1 MNILVTGGL
10 GYVGTTLVSHLL
22 KKTTHRITIIDRM
35 DYDINR
41 NWYFETLQNQRVKII
56 KGDFR
61 SVDLLYP
68 LIKECD
74 VVVNLAALVGEPVC
88 EKKPDESIITNEV
101 MVKIIGQMC
110 NIESKKLIFLSTCSN
125 YGQSP
130 TPVSESST
138 LLPVSLYAITKVNA
152 EKYIR
157 KNVPGS
163 VILRCATA
171 YGISPGRMRWD
182 LLLNDFVKT
191 AVLDKNIDIFGAQA
205 YRPLCHVEDISEAV
219 RLVIEY
225 DAPKKPT
232 IFNVGSSEQNYTKEE
247 IANTIG
253 DLTGAKITFTDNE
266 EKRNYMVDFTKI
278 KKELGF
284 TTTHTLQDGI
294 NTMANALKN
303 KEIELVGSNV

>member
-1 MNILVTGGL
+1 
-10 GYVGTTLVSHLL
+10 
-22 KKTTHRITIIDRM
+22 
-35 DYDINR
+35 
-41 NWYFETLQNQRVKII
+41 
-56 KGDFR
+56 
-61 SVDLLYP
+61 
-68 LIKECD
+68 
-74 VVVNLAALVGEPVC
+74 
-88 EKKPDESIITNEV
+88 
-101 MVKIIGQMC
+101 
-110 NIESKKLIFLSTCSN
+110 
-125 YGQSP
+125 
-130 TPVSESST
+130 
-138 LLPVSLYAITKVNA
+138 
-152 EKYIR
+152 
-157 KNVPGS
+157 
-163 VILRCATA
+163 
-171 YGISPGRMRWD
+171 MRWD

-225 DAPKKPT
+225 DAPKEPT
-232 IFNVGSSEQNYTKEE
+232 IFNVGSSKQNYTKEE